1 MINKDFQLHQKE
13 CPKAL
18 QLLMQTDGTVTEL
31 VKLISQEEIKVIKLS
46 ELTSLNNNKKVL
58 NRRIYLQGAKSKKNW
73 VYAESLIYLDNLSD
87 EFVDDL
93 LNKTIPIGTLWM
105 KYRMETF
112 KSLVNQN
119 FQLAQSNDSSGYP
132 EKTELLSRKYHVFN
146 QGQLIMEIKEK
157 FPIHH
162 YLNIF

>member
-1 MINKDFQLHQKE
+1 MKKQNICDY
-13 CPKAL
+13 PKAL

-31 VKLISQEEIKVIKLS
+31 VKLLAQEAIKVIKLS
-46 ELTSLNNNKKVL
+46 ELTTIVEEQKIL
-58 NRRIYLQGAKSKKNW
+58 NRRINLQGANSLKNW
-73 VYAESLIYLDNLSD
+73 VYAESIIYLDNLSD

-112 KSLVNQN
+112 KSLVSQDYKI
-119 FQLAQSNDSSGYP
+119 ATVSDASGYP

-146 QGQLIMEIKEK
+146 NNKLIMEINEK
-157 FPIHH
+157 FPINH
-162 YLNIF
+162 YSNLF